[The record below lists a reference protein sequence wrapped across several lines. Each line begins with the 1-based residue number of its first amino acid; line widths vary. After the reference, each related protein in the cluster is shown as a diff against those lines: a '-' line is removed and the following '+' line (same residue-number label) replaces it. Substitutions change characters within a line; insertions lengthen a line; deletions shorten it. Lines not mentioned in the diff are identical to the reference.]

1 MAANTR
7 NADILFKYQVDNEK
21 LTLKRRE
28 TVDLDKAVR
37 SKYQTIAIIRDI
49 SYSKRGK
56 SYKDSIYEVDC

>member
-37 SKYQTIAIIRDI
+37 SKYQTIAIIREI